1 MARLHTHDQH
11 FLSSPRLVFELIG
24 HSTIRKND
32 TVYDLGAGSGVITAA
47 LAKRAKQ
54 VVAVEIEPNALAKL
68 RGNVGQYDNVV
79 VQEADILALP
89 LPEHPYK
96 IFANPPFSLSSEI
109 IRKFTAAH
117 GAKAIYLIVQ
127 KQFARKLSMDQR
139 SFTSM
144 LGAQIAPWYEVRIR
158 RPLRRTDFTPPPA
171 VDTVLV
177 ELKRRIEPLLLEAE
191 RELYAAFVEQCF
203 SRQKYYAG
211 LNRAAAD
218 ISPEKSPSQ
227 LSIDEWL
234 RLYVVR
240 G

>member
-11 FLSSPRLVFELIG
+11 FLASPRLVFELIG
-24 HSTIRKND
+24 HSNIRKND
-32 TVYDLGAGSGVITAA
+32 VVYDLGAGSGVITAA

-54 VVAVEIEPNALAKL
+54 IVAVEIEPGAIAKL
-68 RGNVGQYDNVV
+68 HNNVGQYDNVI
-79 VQEADILALP
+79 VQEKDILTLP
-89 LPEHPYK
+89 LPAQPYK

-109 IRKFTAAH
+109 IRKFTTAH

-127 KQFARKLSMDQR
+127 KQFARKLMMDQR
-139 SFTSM
+139 SYTGM

-171 VDTVLV
+171 VDTVLI
-177 ELKRRIEPLLLEAE
+177 ELKRRTEPLLSEVE
-191 RELYAAFVEQCF
+191 RDRYMAFVEQCF

-211 LNRAAAD
+211 LDRVAAN

-227 LSIDEWL
+227 LSIEEWL
-234 RLYVVR
+234 RLYR
-240 G
+240 